1 VHGYA
6 VDAATATKDEN
17 PTDDTAA
24 AKRAFS
30 NVVTVA
36 ANGKK
41 GTEEIGR
48 FDFGGDWVHIYKK

>member
-1 VHGYA
+1 
-6 VDAATATKDEN
+6 
-17 PTDDTAA
+17 
-24 AKRAFS
+24 
-30 NVVTVA
+30 VTVA